1 MINIPIA
8 PLWAAPTEG
17 VRLTEEKRNW
27 AWAGNREN
35 ERVPPEIDPSKPSVA
50 RVYDFMIGGKDNF
63 AVDREVAQKM
73 LQIAPEAPYNGK
85 ANRAF
90 LRRAVTYMAQEAGI
104 RQFLDIGSG
113 LPTVGNVHEVA
124 HEVDP
129 SIRVVYV
136 DNDPIVLVHG
146 RAILADNTT
155 TTVVQAD
162 VREPESILENPEVRK
177 FIDFREPVGLLF
189 VAILHHLK
197 DEDDPA
203 GLAARFY
210 EVLAPGSHVAISHF
224 CNPGDRH
231 PGASRLA
238 VESERVFAENLGTGR
253 FRTPEEIQ
261 GFFGDLELI
270 EPGLVPPLDWRQDP
284 ETVAGILPPNRD
296 LYHCIY
302 AGVARK
308 N

>member
-1 MINIPIA
+1 MTTEDRADVSIPLDR
-8 PLWAAPTEG
+8 PTAARAYG
-17 VRLTEEKRNW
+17 WLL
-27 AWAGNREN
+27 
-35 ERVPPEIDPSKPSVA
+35 
-50 RVYDFMIGGKDNF
+50 GGKDNF
-63 AVDREVAQKM
+63 AIDRELTFQILEGFPEALDVARENRKFLYRAVRFLVEEVGISQFLDLGCGLPTNQNVHQVAQKFNPD
-73 LQIAPEAPYNGK
+73 A
-85 ANRAF
+85 
-90 LRRAVTYMAQEAGI
+90 
-104 RQFLDIGSG
+104 
-113 LPTVGNVHEVA
+113 
-124 HEVDP
+124 
-129 SIRVVYV
+129 RVVYV